1 MSRLPTRPA
10 PEQLAMER
18 LAMQGA
24 ALVSL
29 RGVVHRSPGIAGIFH
44 PATRGACGRAENR
57 TARGSELTVNGP
69 ALVLGMV
76 NTSTG
81 HRHRCGGGCCPA
93 GCSVTD
99 EADKSHRFALTG
111 KDPESRNRT
120 IILWREV
127 DLIGGTVVRRVVV
140 TLDAMMHTAT
150 VLTCPEAIEVAEAIL
165 AAAR

>member
-1 MSRLPTRPA
+1 
-10 PEQLAMER
+10 
-18 LAMQGA
+18 
-24 ALVSL
+24 
-29 RGVVHRSPGIAGIFH
+29 
-44 PATRGACGRAENR
+44 
-57 TARGSELTVNGP
+57 
-69 ALVLGMV
+69 
-76 NTSTG
+76 
-81 HRHRCGGGCCPA
+81 
-93 GCSVTD
+93 VTD